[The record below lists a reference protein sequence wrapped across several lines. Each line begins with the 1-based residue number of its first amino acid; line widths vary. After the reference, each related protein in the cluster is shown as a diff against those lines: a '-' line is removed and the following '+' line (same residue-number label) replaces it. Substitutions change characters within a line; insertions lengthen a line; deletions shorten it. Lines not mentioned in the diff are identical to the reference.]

1 MRPAGRVRPDL
12 DGRVRGTDEMVGR
25 GDEVLHVTE
34 DVVVEVPVGP
44 LVALG
49 DACVDEGPLQV
60 VGIPPVGVVEP
71 RQVP

>member
-1 MRPAGRVRPDL
+1 
-12 DGRVRGTDEMVGR
+12 MVGR